1 MAVLGINREVETAN
15 FWSYNFSHKVKALF
29 LFQNAKN
36 NILQLL
42 FSPQHNG
49 EPEFRLNNVVK
60 LNRGSDKTITPN
72 SLLFTPTFDLG
83 GSELRILSIPYASYA
98 QQALMPEEEVRD
110 FTKFSSNNFTSMYGE
125 FQVTSPVQRYGD
137 HWGSLVDMVNLLSSR
152 MNFRVR
158 CGVRQTLKK
167 CFDVVKI

>member
-1 MAVLGINREVETAN
+1 MQY
-15 FWSYNFSHKVKALF
+15 F
-29 LFQNAKN
+29 
-36 NILQLL
+36 LQLP
-42 FSPQHNG
+42 FSPQLNG

-72 SLLFTPTFDLG
+72 SLFTPTFDLG

-125 FQVTSPVQRYGD
+125 IQVTSPVQRYGD

-158 CGVRQTLKK
+158 CGIRQTFKK
-167 CFDVVKI
+167 MLRCGKNMNALRVIKG